1 MITERF
7 KATDNAGKVYE
18 VVVLQ
23 DEIDTS
29 DLDGPSSMLG
39 MKEFRLS
46 TGEALNRISENVFR
60 VLRSGIEIT
69 RV

>member
-7 KATDNAGKVYE
+7 KATDNAGKDYE

-29 DLDGPSSMLG
+29 DLNGHSSMLG

-46 TGEALNRISENVFR
+46 TGEALNRVSESVFR